1 MALTNYQTLTAA
13 LLQAP
18 SSPVPLIPAATL
30 TTYINQARLQ
40 VAAQGACVR
49 QYLDL
54 TLVANTAKYGFAAL
68 TGFDAGVGGVYHIRQ
83 LWYQLPGTSGTLWVP
98 SRPFEYLS
106 LFGQMNTPVL
116 GAVGAPEMWA
126 QFGQGETGNLF
137 VDPLP
142 DQSYAAFVD
151 ALGVP
156 ILLVDDST
164 VEAIPAIWTLAV
176 PFYAAWLAFQS
187 MQRQSDADMNLK
199 RFQEQMML
207 ARNAAN
213 PDLIMENWSQA
224 ADPESGNRLGAAP
237 AARATG

>member
-1 MALTNYQTLTAA
+1 MALTNYLTLTRA

-18 SSPVPLIPAATL
+18 SSPVPLIPDATL
-30 TTYINQARLQ
+30 TTYINNSRLQ

-49 QYLDL
+49 QYLGL
-54 TLVANTAKYGFAAL
+54 PLVANTSQYNFTAL
-68 TGFDAGVGGVYHIRQ
+68 TGLSAGVGGVYHIRQ
-83 LWYQLPGTSGTLWVP
+83 LWYQLPGTTGTIWIP

-106 LFGQMNTPVL
+106 LFGQKNTPV
-116 GAVGAPEMWA
+116 GGPGGPPSMWA

-142 DQSYAAFVD
+142 DQPYAAFAD

-156 ILLVDDST
+156 ISLVDDT
-164 VEAIPAIWTLAV
+164 TAEAIPAIWTLAV
-176 PFYAAWLAFQS
+176 PFYAAWFAFQS
-187 MQRQSDADMNLK
+187 NQRQSDADMMLK

-213 PDLIMENWSQA
+213 PDLLMENWSQA

-237 AARATG
+237 TARAAG